1 MSASSG
7 DRASWRRFAEVCEA
21 LAKSPGK
28 ISKRSQIASFL
39 RDIRDR
45 DPHAGHEASLAALY
59 FAGTPFPE
67 NDTRVLNVGGRLLYN
82 AVAEISQADDETM
95 RATYRKYGDMGAA
108 AGDLIVGSSNEA
120 PLEIADIEK
129 AFSAIAKVGVQKAKL
144 GLVKALLLRTRNGE
158 TPNVEAKALVKLVIG
173 DMRIGV
179 KQSLVEE
186 AIAEAAEAPLEDVR
200 RAIALTG
207 NIFDVAIM
215 AWSKTLNTAK
225 MKLFHP
231 LGFMLASPAASV
243 EDATERFLKR
253 EALEH
258 PEGHAAKIEAQV
270 EDKYDGIRAQ
280 AHFGDAS
287 AKGKVAIFSRTRG
300 DITKSFPEL
309 EELLAQAD
317 APAILDGEILA
328 WDFKN
333 DRALPFSS
341 LQTRLGRKKVT
352 AELRKQAPV
361 VFMAFDVLF
370 ADGALQIEE
379 PLQTRRKILERI
391 IEKEKEAARKGLRKM
406 APRGQMDLFGGGEK
420 DLNANPERLR
430 ISPAFALNS
439 AADLDRAY
447 AVSRERGNEGV
458 MLKALDSTYQPG
470 RRGLSWIKLK
480 RELATLDVVVTAAEY
495 GHGKRAKVLSDYTF
509 AVRDGDA
516 LKNVGKAYS
525 GLTDA
530 EIRELTEWFTL
541 HTIDDREWIRI
552 VEPTIVLEVAFNNIM
567 ESDRHESGFALRFPR
582 IVRVR
587 TDKPASEVDTVERV
601 REIFATQPDRVRE

>member
-1 MSASSG
+1 MVSVT
-7 DRASWRRFAEVCEA
+7 SWRSFAELCES
-21 LAKSPGK
+21 LSKSPGK

-39 RDIRDR
+39 RAISEHDK
-45 DPHAGHEASLAALY
+45 HSASLAALY

-67 NDTRVLNVGGRLLYN
+67 SDTRVLNIGGRLLSN
-82 AVAEISQADDETM
+82 AVAEISQADEETM
-95 RATYRKYGDMGAA
+95 RTTYRKYGDLGAA
-108 AGDLIVGSSNEA
+108 AGDLLAPQLVESSTHSMIQPVNQ
-120 PLEIADIEK
+120 LEMGDIEN
-129 AFSAIAKVGVQKAKL
+129 AFSVIAKIGVQATKL
-144 GLVKALLLRTRNGE
+144 EAVKALLSRTRTAE
-158 TPNVEAKALVKLVIG
+158 SPNLEAKALVKLIIG

-207 NIFDVAIM
+207 NLFDVAM
-215 AWSKTLNTAK
+215 LAWNKTLSTAK

-231 LGFMLASPAASV
+231 LGFMLASPAENV
-243 EDATERFLKR
+243 EDATERFMK
-253 EALEH
+253 A
-258 PEGHAAKIEAQV
+258 EGKVEAQV

-280 AHFGDAS
+280 AHFGDPQN
-287 AKGKVAIFSRTRG
+287 KKKVAIFSRTRG

-309 EELLAQAD
+309 EELLAHAD

-333 DRALPFSS
+333 DRALPFSA

-352 AELRKQAPV
+352 AQLRQETPV

-370 ADGALQIEE
+370 AEGSLQIEQ
-379 PLQTRRKILERI
+379 PLQARRKILEAI
-391 IEKEKEAARKGLRKM
+391 VEKEKAAARSGLRKM

-420 DLNANPERLR
+420 DLNANPERLK
-430 ISPAFALNS
+430 ISPAFAVNS

-447 AVSRERGNEGV
+447 SESRERGNEGV

-530 EIRELTEWFTL
+530 EIRDLTKWFTE

-582 IVRVR
+582 IVRIR
-587 TDKPASEVDTVERV
+587 SDKPASEIDTVERV
-601 REIFATQPDRVRE
+601 REIFSTQPDRARE